1 MRVSKRVIFSISR
14 GPLAPLGEVHGRS
27 YEDAAKAYARR
38 VYGRKATAF
47 RTSGSFGL
55 SGYFRAY
62 LPVLGSAGASWESIG
77 DAFHVGG
84 GE

>member
-1 MRVSKRVIFSISR
+1 MTKRQDYIISR
-14 GPLAPLGEVHGRS
+14 NHNELATIPARS
-27 YEDAAKAYARR
+27 YEEAAKKWAQRESGKR
-38 VYGRKATAF
+38 ATAY
-47 RTSGSFGL
+47 RTTGDFGK

-62 LPVLGSAGASWESIG
+62 LPVASSGGASWESIG